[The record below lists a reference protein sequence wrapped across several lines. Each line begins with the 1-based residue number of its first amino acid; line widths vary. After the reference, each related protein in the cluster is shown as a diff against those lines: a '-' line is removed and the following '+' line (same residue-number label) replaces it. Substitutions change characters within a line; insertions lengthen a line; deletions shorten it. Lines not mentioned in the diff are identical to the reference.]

1 MFISSVDTG
10 DAFKSIIILYSSML
24 DFLVFTDK
32 KIFGEVK
39 FDFRISNVLSFPND
53 FTYCSITQEGV
64 LKTKEL

>member
-1 MFISSVDTG
+1 
-10 DAFKSIIILYSSML
+10 ML

-32 KIFGEVK
+32 KTFGEVK
-39 FDFRISNVLSFPND
+39 FDFRISNALSFPND